1 MRKILLATSRNPS
14 GTLNKFSNERAS
26 AVALAALASVS
37 AFAQSSVTISGGM
50 TLGVGS
56 TKTGAQ
62 STGTQ
67 ITRQT
72 GNIQF
77 AGVEDLGGGLKAG
90 FQVQTTLGQ
99 AATDSNDT
107 TTVANRTMLGDR
119 AANMYLTGAFGTAVI
134 GRVNTPT
141 RSLMGLSDVS
151 GLAINSG
158 LSAGAGATDAA
169 ARVIYGDAFVN
180 AVAYVSP
187 SFNGVTA
194 TVATVPVTDLAAN
207 TATQNKDIMSY
218 TLQYAN
224 GPLNAAVNLTDYNTY
239 KQTGLFAN
247 YDFGIAKVGF
257 VSQSISND
265 TGVSPSRGNGLTL
278 SVPMGAGSI
287 GAGWGKRGV
296 SAATNFGD
304 NVKQTFV
311 GYRYNLSKRT
321 NVQLVWNKI
330 DREGATTTADVK
342 ETQLQLAHTF

>member
-1 MRKILLATSRNPS
+1 
-14 GTLNKFSNERAS
+14 
-26 AVALAALASVS
+26 
-37 AFAQSSVTISGGM
+37 M

-72 GNIQF
+72 GNLQF

-99 AATDSNDT
+99 EATDST
-107 TTVANRTMLGDR
+107 GTASKLGDR
-119 AANMYLTGAFGTAVI
+119 ATNMYLTGGFGTVVV

-141 RSLMGLSDVS
+141 RSLMGLADVS

-158 LSAGAGATDAA
+158 LSAGAGADDDA
-169 ARVIYGDAFVN
+169 ARVIYGDTFVN

-194 TVATVPVTDLAAN
+194 TVATVPVTDAAGN
-207 TATQNKDIMSY
+207 TAAQNKDIMSY

-224 GPLNAAVNLTDYNTY
+224 GPMNAAVNLTKYSTY

-304 NVKQTFV
+304 NVKQTFL

-330 DREGATTTADVK
+330 DRNGAGTTKDVR
-342 ETQLQLAHTF
+342 ETQVQLAHTF